1 MMSGIRIIKH
11 MRLLA
16 ILLCTSAE
24 RAVAQ
29 IDFGSGN
36 FMLPHCKAAIAS
48 TGLSVFTGQCGGV
61 IDALIFMGSSIEG
74 SGRFCPPPIPPV
86 QGVRVVVFYMERH
99 PELLHLD
106 FKVLALRA
114 LQEAWPCR

>member
-1 MMSGIRIIKH
+1 
-11 MRLLA
+11 MRFLLA
-16 ILLCTSAE
+16 ILLSTFAE
-24 RAVAQ
+24 HATAQ
-29 IDFGSGN
+29 IDIDSAN
-36 FMLPHCKAAIAS
+36 FMLPHCKAAIARKE
-48 TGLSVFTGQCGGV
+48 LSVFAGQCGGV

-86 QGVRVVVFYMERH
+86 QGLRVVVLYMERH